1 MGNVCLG
8 RASTYHLEDQE
19 VLWLKPDWVDV
30 GSVDEL
36 RTSSLQHVTARRTK
50 IALSYQ
56 DDEFCAISNVC
67 NHVGGPLGE
76 GTLDGEFVVCPWHY
90 WKFHRKTGKG
100 EPGYEE
106 DQVPSFQ
113 VRVENNRVLIDVS
126 SPTKRRQKPHAPHPL
141 ARPPKREEGPIRV
154 VGRR

>member
-1 MGNVCLG
+1 M
-8 RASTYHLEDQE
+8 AE
-19 VLWLKPDWVDV
+19 PDWVDV

-36 RTSSLQHVTARRTK
+36 RTSSLQQVTARKTK

-56 DDEFCAISNVC
+56 DDEFCAISNAC

-100 EPGYEE
+100 SPDMRKTKCLLFRSRWNIIEYGLICPRQPSGGNSLMPLIHWL
-106 DQVPSFQ
+106 VPLKDRKDRFASWAF
-113 VRVENNRVLIDVS
+113 
-126 SPTKRRQKPHAPHPL
+126 P
-141 ARPPKREEGPIRV
+141 RP
-154 VGRR
+154 